1 MKIVTKLSEE
11 DLSEGFTLHNDI
23 FNHTDLSKR
32 LTALFLGLNHGTVS
46 LLDGQWGVGKT
57 TYVRKWIADLKKQNI
72 PAIYFDAFAA
82 DYIDS
87 PFQAIASAFVK
98 AAQEAERTSD
108 PAYSDFLSMASKV
121 GKAVAGTAAKIGVKI
136 VTLGAIGATEI
147 KQIEDLKDDISEA
160 LGEASESGVKSLL
173 ERHAKDEQTFAS
185 LRISLANLPKL
196 LQPTSDDTPIKPL
209 IVVIDELDRC
219 RPDFALGILETL
231 KHFFRADNLHF
242 ILVTNVDHLALS
254 VAHRY
259 GAGAGSKEYLEKFY
273 DFVVHFD
280 PHFGGRND
288 QSIRKFIEK
297 IANDLLPAENP
308 DRRRICDDMAEMA
321 IVFQLSLRRIESVFT
336 TITIS
341 CIASKDGEFR
351 PVAMLCILSII
362 KSIRPELYKKAKNKS
377 LEYPEICDFLS
388 PYIFKNMDVDH
399 ILKLFRYYLQD
410 EVDEQGE
417 FKGFGETTWRY
428 NLDRKS
434 VISYITNS
442 LIDRFGRI

>member
-11 DLSEGFTLHNDI
+11 DLSESFTLHNDI
-23 FNHTDLSKR
+23 FNYTDLSKR

-82 DYIDS
+82 DYIDR

-147 KQIEDLKDDISEA
+147 KQLEDLKDDISEA
-160 LGEASESGVKSLL
+160 LGEASESGVQSLL

-185 LRISLANLPKL
+185 LRVSLAKLPKL

-259 GAGAGSKEYLEKFY
+259 GADAGSKEYLEKFY
-273 DFVVHFD
+273 DFVVYFD
-280 PHFGGRND
+280 PHFGAGND
-288 QSIRKFIEK
+288 KST
-297 IANDLLPAENP
+297 
-308 DRRRICDDMAEMA
+308 RR
-321 IVFQLSLRRIESVFT
+321 LRT
-336 TITIS
+336 
-341 CIASKDGEFR
+341 
-351 PVAMLCILSII
+351 
-362 KSIRPELYKKAKNKS
+362 Y
-377 LEYPEICDFLS
+377 
-388 PYIFKNMDVDH
+388 
-399 ILKLFRYYLQD
+399 
-410 EVDEQGE
+410 
-417 FKGFGETTWRY
+417 
-428 NLDRKS
+428 
-434 VISYITNS
+434 
-442 LIDRFGRI
+442 